1 MMIQVRPA
9 RFDSSYIIIIT
20 IIITKHIVHFLVSWY
35 YTTLRTYLLR
45 LFTSQ
50 SLQLPVYTL
59 RSRLYHSCASDLP
72 KIFRSVCVTT
82 QDSYL
87 TW

>member
-9 RFDSSYIIIIT
+9 RRDSSYIIIIT
-20 IIITKHIVHFLVSWY
+20 IIIIITKHIVHFLVSWY

-50 SLQLPVYTL
+50 SL
-59 RSRLYHSCASDLP
+59 
-72 KIFRSVCVTT
+72 
-82 QDSYL
+82 
-87 TW
+87 

>member
-1 MMIQVRPA
+1 MTTTMMIQVRPA
-9 RFDSSYIIIIT
+9 RRDSSYIIIT

-50 SLQLPVYTL
+50 SL
-59 RSRLYHSCASDLP
+59 
-72 KIFRSVCVTT
+72 
-82 QDSYL
+82 
-87 TW
+87 